1 MEFRVRGLPWKEAAC
16 PYFARSAD
24 DKVRG
29 GRKVKEGR
37 KGFFIELPLPL
48 RKRPVHRVQYL
59 VPAAVREH
67 EVGVVFAEFFRFLL
81 YLAHFFLHVLGE
93 RGNPPKEAH
102 AHAVFLVVL
111 LQPFGKLFLEKGD
124 EPVYLIPVAQEVL

>member
-67 EVGVVFAEFFRFLL
+67 EVEVVAGEMRCILL
-81 YLAHFFLHVLGE
+81 NLPHLFLHVAREG
-93 RGNPPKEAH
+93 GNPAEEAH
-102 AHAVFLVVL
+102 ADLVLLVVST
-111 LQPFGKLFLEKGD
+111 QPF
-124 EPVYLIPVAQEVL
+124 